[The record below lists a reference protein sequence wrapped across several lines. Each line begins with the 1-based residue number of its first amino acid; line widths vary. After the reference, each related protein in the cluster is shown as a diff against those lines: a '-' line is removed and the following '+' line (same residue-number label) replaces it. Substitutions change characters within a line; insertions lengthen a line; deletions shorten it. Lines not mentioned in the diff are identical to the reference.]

1 MDNITHTLIGTL
13 VGEVAARAA
22 PSDQSNLPA
31 PLRRNLCVTLAAIGS
46 NLPDSDL
53 LYSFFGG
60 KVNYLLHHRGHT
72 HTIVIALL
80 LGAAV
85 MGITRWWLK
94 RRGLQ
99 PSRQDRLLLMGV
111 LLFTPL
117 LHIGMDFTNNY
128 GVHPFWPLND
138 HWFYGDSVFIIEPLF
153 WAACAPLAVIFRTR
167 VTQFVML
174 FLLAAAIGLCLFT
187 GLVPHAI
194 AVAYSVVVA
203 AMLFLGRKAPAKVA
217 LAAGVALWLGATL
230 MFVLGA
236 QIARSRVDAAVT
248 QQFPGSELLDRIV
261 TPMPTNPLCWEVVT
275 VEREGGNA
283 TVRRAMLALT
293 PSLLPVDRCL
303 SRSHDLAISAPL
315 IPVTAGASDKEL
327 QWHGQVSTPVEQ
339 LRSAAKTNCE
349 AAAALRFIRA
359 PWLAMVDG
367 ELVLGDLRY
376 DFEPELSFAEIAIND
391 DPKCPPF
398 VPSWREPRHDLLSSS
413 PQGSSD

>member
-22 PSDQSNLPA
+22 PSNQSTLPA

-80 LGAAV
+80 LGVAV
-85 MGITRWWLK
+85 MGVTRWWLR

-99 PSRQDRLLLMGV
+99 PSRQDLLLLMGI

-128 GVHPFWPLND
+128 GVHPLWPFNNQ
-138 HWFYGDSVFIIEPLF
+138 WFYGDSVFIIEPLF

-167 VTQFVML
+167 AAQFIML
-174 FLLAAAIGLCLFT
+174 FVLAAAIGLCLFT
-187 GLVPHAI
+187 GLVPHAF
-194 AVAYSVVVA
+194 AAAYSILVV

-230 MFVLGA
+230 MFVLSA
-236 QIARSRVDAAVT
+236 QAARAHVDAAVA

-261 TPMPTNPLCWEVVT
+261 TPMPTNPLCWEVAT
-275 VEREGGNA
+275 VERDGDNA
-283 TVRRAMLALT
+283 IVRRAMLALS
-293 PSLLPVDRCL
+293 PSLLPVDQCR
-303 SRSHDLAISAPL
+303 SRSHNLEISAPL
-315 IPVTAGASDKEL
+315 VPVAASASNEQL
-327 QWHGQVSTPVEQ
+327 QWHGQVSTPIDQ
-339 LRSAAKTNCE
+339 LQSVAKTNCE
-349 AAAALRFIRA
+349 AAAALRFIRV
-359 PWLAMVDG
+359 PWLAMVKG

-376 DFEPELSFAEIAIND
+376 DLEPELGFAEIVVND
-391 DPKCPPF
+391 KPRCPPF
-398 VPSWREPRHDLLSSS
+398 VPRWREPRHDLLRPS
-413 PQGSSD
+413 P

>member
-80 LGAAV
+80 LGAVV
-85 MGITRWWLK
+85 MGITRWWLR

-99 PSRQDRLLLMGV
+99 PSRQDQLLLTGV

-117 LHIGMDFTNNY
+117 LHIGMDFANNY
-128 GVHPFWPLND
+128 GVHPLWPLNSQ
-138 HWFYGDSVFIIEPLF
+138 WFYGDSVFIIEPLF

-167 VTQFVML
+167 AAQLVML

-194 AVAYSVVVA
+194 AIAYSVLVVA
-203 AMLFLGRKAPAKVA
+203 MLSIGRMAPAKVA
-217 LAAGVALWLGATL
+217 LAAGVTLWLGATL
-230 MFVLGA
+230 MFVIGG
-236 QIARSRVDAAVT
+236 QVARARVDAAVAR
-248 QQFPGSELLDRIV
+248 QFPNSQLLDRIV
-261 TPMPTNPLCWEVVT
+261 TPMPTNPLCWEVMT
-275 VEREGGNA
+275 VEREAGNA
-283 TVRRAMLALT
+283 TLRRAMLALA
-293 PSLLPVDRCL
+293 PALLAVDQCPGRSLSVT
-303 SRSHDLAISAPL
+303 STAPL
-315 IPVTAGASDKEL
+315 IPVAGANSERL
-327 QWHGQVSTPVEQ
+327 QWHGQISTPIDQ

-359 PWLAMVDG
+359 PWLATVEG

-376 DFEPELSFAEIAIND
+376 DLEPELGFAEIVIND
-391 DPKCPPF
+391 PPSCPPF
-398 VPSWREPRHDLLSSS
+398 VPKWREPRHDLLAPPSSRSSS
-413 PQGSSD
+413 